1 MKLNIKK
8 VIKESIADYLAEL
21 NTQNEEIQNEAAL
34 EEGASEFEDKVTKDG
49 NIYLVLKAD
58 KNMAEGG
65 IVREVS
71 LKSLIDNYR
80 KDVAGV
86 YLAGP
91 QALTAGKKLLKAR
104 DAKLKEN
111 IEVGKSKVTE
121 LEAKIEELKRQIED
135 NSTRA
140 VHDPQRRG
148 ELTETNDGLF
158 SQLEKIE
165 GAVEKLKTALEKESP
180 KKAKKGE
187 INETSYKTSANSKEA
202 QHLKKGDIVTGGEII
217 SVSSGARTPSG
228 KVEVILKGK
237 DGKTRKHIWG
247 KFTKVGVKS
256 KKGDEGELNEG
267 FNLKQVLRKIG
278 WVGES
283 WTPQE
288 FASQIKKLDD
298 ATLIAW
304 SKDFK
309 GVPNTPL
316 AFQQKLVKIELKKR
330 GLEDE

>member
-1 MKLNIKK
+1 MALNIKNL
-8 VIKESIADYLAEL
+8 IKESIADYLAEL

-34 EEGASEFEDKVTKDG
+34 EEGASDFIDKVTKDG
-49 NIYLVLKAD
+49 NIYLVKKPTKD
-58 KNMAEGG
+58 MSEGG
-65 IVREVS
+65 IVEEVS
-71 LKSLIDNYR
+71 LRELLDGNMIGGTQYIG
-80 KDVAGV
+80 A
-86 YLAGP
+86 YLVNT
-91 QALTAGKKLLKAR
+91 QALAAGKKALKDR
-104 DAKLKEN
+104 DTKLKET

-148 ELTETNDGLF
+148 ELTETNDNLF

-217 SVSSGARTPSG
+217 SISSGARTPSG

-256 KKGDEGELNEG
+256 KNEE
-267 FNLKQVLRKIG
+267 K
-278 WVGES
+278 
-283 WTPQE
+283 
-288 FASQIKKLDD
+288 
-298 ATLIAW
+298 
-304 SKDFK
+304 
-309 GVPNTPL
+309 
-316 AFQQKLVKIELKKR
+316 
-330 GLEDE
+330 